1 MDAIECAEDSE
12 SLLVNR
18 RIKGF
23 LPLDALVDGVE
34 IAFEIGVSCLTN
46 SSRATIP
53 TFLRILLRCP
63 AITTSSS
70 RQHFPTIRT
79 TLLFI

>member
-34 IAFEIGVSCLTN
+34 IAFEFGVSCLTN
-46 SSRATIP
+46 
-53 TFLRILLRCP
+53 
-63 AITTSSS
+63 
-70 RQHFPTIRT
+70 
-79 TLLFI
+79 